1 MIRDMIE
8 KAGSTDTEKLIA
20 ALEDMRFDTVI
31 GPVTMRGLDNQ
42 STHGAW
48 VGETPSRAARAR

>member
-31 GPVTMRGLDNQ
+31 GP
-42 STHGAW
+42 
-48 VGETPSRAARAR
+48 